1 MKAEEARR
9 LEESSGQRA
18 KNEPQHTTYHHRC
31 LGYAGVRG
39 PSQILAVFE
48 MDRQAVLY
56 WFAGYLSS
64 FPDHHYVGQNTP
76 LKMTSQDFS
85 HSKRTYVFQ
94 YSGKETF
101 CKGRFQNKRKI
112 VH

>member
-18 KNEPQHTTYHHRC
+18 KNEPQHTTYHRC
-31 LGYAGVRG
+31 LEEAGVRG

-64 FPDHHYVGQNTP
+64 FLDHPYVGENMT

-85 HSKRTYVFQ
+85 HSKRIYVFQ
-94 YSGKETF
+94 YSGKETS
-101 CKGRFQNKRKI
+101 CKGRFKNKRKI